1 MDYDSLTVEAK
12 SVLLTFYKLY
22 CQRIKNGESR
32 LDARE
37 FQNFY
42 SVRQEYFSD
51 WTNIDDL
58 LDAVNELSRQKWLN
72 NEYSNNV
79 PTIIALN
86 TESIAFMQTRFSRGL
101 KQVID
106 ELSKIKSLIF

>member
-1 MDYDSLTVEAK
+1 MNYESLTIEVK
-12 SVLLTFYKLY
+12 SVLLTFYKAY

-37 FQNFY
+37 FQDFY
-42 SVRQEYFSD
+42 SIKQIYFAD
-51 WTNIDDL
+51 WTNINDL

-79 PTIIALN
+79 PTIITLN

>member
-12 SVLLTFYKLY
+12 SVLLTFYKVY

-37 FQNFY
+37 FQDFY
-42 SVRQEYFSD
+42 LIRQKYFAD
-51 WTNIDDL
+51 WANIDDF
-58 LDAVNELSRQKWLN
+58 LDVVNELSRQNWLN

-79 PTIIALN
+79 PAIITLN
-86 TESIAFMQTRFSRGL
+86 TEAIAVMQTRFSRGL
-101 KQVID
+101 KQVIN
-106 ELSKIKSLIF
+106 EASKIKPLIF